1 MRTFARIG
9 LWAAIAVITT
19 NVDARSTREEETNKA
34 VAVRIFEDGLSR
46 GIFNVPYTDD
56 FVGHR
61 SHVSTFTHEE
71 GRKEAIGWRA
81 AFPDL
86 EVVVD
91 HVIADG
97 DKVAI
102 RWTARGTHTGNG
114 NGLAA
119 TGRKVETS
127 GTVLLRF
134 EDGKLAEEWVAGDT
148 LGLMRQLGLL
158 PPRAAAAPTSANSA
172 ATN

>member
-1 MRTFARIG
+1 MNTIAKCAMLAVLAFAS
-9 LWAAIAVITT
+9 ACA
-19 NVDARSTREEETNKA
+19 DARSTREEEDNKA
-34 VAVRIFEDGLSR
+34 IAVRIFEDGLSR
-46 GIFNVPYTDD
+46 GIFNVPYAED

-61 SHVSTFTHEE
+61 SNTVSFTHEE
-71 GRKEAIGWRA
+71 GRKEAVGWRA

-91 HVIADG
+91 HAIAEG

-134 EDGKLAEEWVAGDT
+134 KGGQLAEEWVAGDT
-148 LGLMRQLGLL
+148 IGLMRQLGLL
-158 PPRAAAAPTSANSA
+158 PSGGAAASAGA
-172 ATN
+172 ADATK

>member
-1 MRTFARIG
+1 MKTFARRALMG
-9 LWAAIAVITT
+9 VLAVASMG
-19 NVDARSTREEETNKA
+19 VDAMSTREEETNKA

-46 GIFNVPYTDD
+46 GVFNVPYTDD

-61 SHVSTFTHEE
+61 SNTVSFTHEE
-71 GRKEAIGWRA
+71 GRREALGWRA

-86 EVVVD
+86 KVVVD
-91 HVIADG
+91 HVIAEG

-102 RWTARGTHTGNG
+102 RWTATGTNTGNG
-114 NGLAA
+114 NGITA

-134 EDGKLAEEWVAGDT
+134 EDGKLAEEWVAGDAM
-148 LGLMRQLGLL
+148 GLMRQLGLL
-158 PPRAAAAPTSANSA
+158 PPRGTTAPAAATAEAKD
-172 ATN
+172 